1 MLKTQ
6 QVESLLEQQA
16 NALDEGLATAS
27 VGRSLSLIADA
38 GWLGYGVPESLG
50 GSGGTLLDTIEAIAT
65 VSGCCLTSGFVFWC
79 QRAFIEY
86 LVRTQNS
93 WLQSEIL
100 PKVLRTEI
108 SGATGLSNAMKHL
121 AGIEPLRLQ
130 AQLTAQ
136 SVTLTGFLPWVSNLQ
151 PNNFL
156 VAVAAQISPADTIVV
171 AIPSHTPGLQ
181 RGEDLQL
188 LGLQASWTSTLKLN
202 NVELS
207 SQWIIS
213 EDAQSFLPQVRS
225 AFILL
230 QCGLSLGLVRR
241 ALQEIKTHLHPNI
254 AILQPRIQYIQI
266 TLEQLEAQLRSLSQL
281 PDRSLLQERQIF
293 ELRIAFTRLAIDA
306 VGLELEAKGGMAY
319 FKSSGTARRLR
330 EVGFLAVLT
339 PSLVQLETELQR
351 TSSGE
356 QKVTFNVSV

>member
-16 NALDEGLATAS
+16 NALDEGDSTVS
-27 VGRSLSLIADA
+27 VGHSLSLIADA
-38 GWLGYGVPESLG
+38 GWLGWGVPESLG
-50 GSGGTLLDTIEAIAT
+50 GGGGTLLDAIEAIAT
-65 VSGCCLTSGFVFWC
+65 VSGRCLTSGFVFWC

-86 LVRTQNS
+86 LVRTQNTG
-93 WLQSEIL
+93 LQAEIL
-100 PKVLRTEI
+100 PKVLRAEI

-130 AQLTAQ
+130 AQRTAQ

-156 VAVAAQISPADTIVV
+156 VAVAAQVSPAEAIVV
-171 AIPSHTPGLQ
+171 AIPSQTPGLQ
-181 RGEDLQL
+181 RGIDLQL
-188 LGLQASWTSTLKLN
+188 LGLQASWTSTLKLDA
-202 NVELS
+202 VELS
-207 SQWIIS
+207 PQWIIS
-213 EDAQSFLPQVRS
+213 DNAQSFLPQVRS
-225 AFILL
+225 SFILL
-230 QCGLSLGLVRR
+230 QCGLSLGMVRR
-241 ALQEIKTHLHPNI
+241 ALQEIQAHLHPNI

-266 TLEQLEAQLRSLSQL
+266 TLEQLETQLRSLSQL
-281 PDRSLLQERQIF
+281 SVRSLLQERQIF
-293 ELRIAFTRLAIDA
+293 EVRVALTRLAIDA
-306 VGLELEAKGGMAY
+306 VGLELEATGGMAY

-351 TSSGE
+351 TVSGE
-356 QKVTFNVSV
+356 QKVTSNVFV